1 MDDTNTS
8 RHAMVIRADARAMGA
23 VTALNTTHRRKPRLS
38 KALSDTLVTRA
49 DGSQYWIA
57 RRNNRNAQRRVAQ
70 TATREHVA
78 HITAAS
84 LPNAAG
90 NITYD

>member
-1 MDDTNTS
+1 MQHDDNN

-23 VTALNTTHRRKPRLS
+23 VTALDTTYRRKPRMS

-57 RRNNRNAQRRVAQ
+57 RRNNRNAQRRVAR
-70 TATREHVA
+70 ATIIEQVRT
-78 HITAAS
+78 ITAAS